1 MILCLATGM
10 FTPIGDTPYTYLIKT
25 YVGITTS
32 YIAEHQ
38 PLIIMQSASAATILI
53 LIIGIVAFT
62 DTKLRL
68 SDAFMLLGLI
78 MLSLCSRRQL
88 ALLIIISIFI
98 LVKIFEEF
106 INKNIEEGTEK
117 LDRYCENIIFNL
129 ILIIA
134 VATAAIYYFNKN
146 SQKETVDENA
156 YPVEAVKYI
165 KSNLNINNI
174 RLYNQYNYGSYILFS
189 DIKVFI
195 DSRADLYDKVFNN
208 NINVFEDDCDIE
220 KLAKDYEEIFDKY
233 KISHLLIKKD
243 MQLYQAIRHDNNYK
257 VLYEDENFIVYE
269 RTSSW
274 ND

>member
-1 MILCLATGM
+1 M

-220 KLAKDYEEIFDKY
+220 QLAKDYEEIFDKY